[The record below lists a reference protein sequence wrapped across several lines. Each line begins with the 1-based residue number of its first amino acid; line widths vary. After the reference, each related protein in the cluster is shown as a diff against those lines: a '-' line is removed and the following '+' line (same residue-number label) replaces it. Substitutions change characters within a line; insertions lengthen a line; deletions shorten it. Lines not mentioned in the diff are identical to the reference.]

1 MTEKQMDELVLEHG
15 RGERN
20 YWRDLWRYRELFYIL
35 AWRDI
40 LVRYKQTVIGAAWA
54 LIRPLITMLVFTFLR
69 KVGKFQGHSAPEP
82 IYVFA
87 AVLPWQFF
95 AGALTESSNSLISN
109 ANLISKVYFPRLL
122 VPASSIVTSLV
133 DFLICLGFLALLMAG
148 YGYLPGPQLLALPLL
163 VALTFALSTGA
174 GLWLAALNVE
184 YRDFRY
190 VVPFIVQ
197 FGLFVSPVAIS
208 TNDIPAQWRWLYAM
222 NPMVGIIDAFRWSI
236 CRGASPL
243 DLHVLGI
250 SLAVSLILLITGVH
264 YFRRMEKGFADVI

>member
-1 MTEKQMDELVLEHG
+1 MEELIIEPG

-20 YWRDLWRYRELFYIL
+20 YWRDLWRFRELFYIL

-54 LIRPLITMLVFTFLR
+54 LVRPMITMLVFTFLR
-69 KVGKFQGHSAPEP
+69 KVGKFPAHSVPEP

-95 AGALTESSNSLISN
+95 ASALAESSNSLISN
-109 ANLISKVYFPRLL
+109 SNLISKIYFPRLL
-122 VPASSIVTSLV
+122 IPASSIVTSLV
-133 DFLICLGFLALLMAG
+133 DFVICLVFLAMLMVG
-148 YGYLPGPQLLALPLL
+148 YGYLPGPHILLLPLL
-163 VALTFALSTGA
+163 IILTFALSTGA
-174 GLWLAALNVE
+174 GIWLAALNVE

-208 TNDIPAQWRWLYAM
+208 TADVPIKWRWLYAL
-222 NPMVGIIDAFRWSI
+222 NPMVGVIDAFRWSI
-236 CRGASPL
+236 CAGSTPL
-243 DLHVLGI
+243 DTSILAI
-250 SLAVSLILLITGVH
+250 SLFVSGFLLASGIY

>member
-1 MTEKQMDELVLEHG
+1 
-15 RGERN
+15 
-20 YWRDLWRYRELFYIL
+20 
-35 AWRDI
+35 
-40 LVRYKQTVIGAAWA
+40 
-54 LIRPLITMLVFTFLR
+54 MLVFTFLR
-69 KVGKFQGHSAPEP
+69 KIGKFQGHSVPEP

-208 TNDIPAQWRWLYAM
+208 TNDIPAQWRWLYAL

-236 CRGASPL
+236 CRGTSPI
-243 DLHVLGI
+243 DLKVLAI
-250 SLAVSLILLITGVH
+250 SLAVSLILLVTGIH